1 MLVTDTTTSR
11 TSTFPTPAS
20 TSSTTASKDDIAANR
35 PALSGLAPLVAI
47 IVLSFSSIG
56 APLPVISLY
65 VHNELGFDAFTV
77 GLVIGLQSLVT
88 VLTRHWAGT
97 IADRH
102 GPKAAALAGVPLTA
116 AAGIFYITSAWLP
129 GTPLHRLAVLLLGR
143 VVLGFGESLFLTGT
157 MTWGIGRIGAAR
169 TGRVMAWQ
177 GIAIYAAF
185 GLGAPVGLAIYHAFG
200 FTGVGVL
207 TVVLPLLALVIVWLL
222 HAVPA
227 SGGDRAPF
235 YKVIGLIWRPGTIL
249 MLATVPF
256 GGMAAFLP
264 LDYAAH
270 GWAHAGLAMAAFGIT
285 YTAVRLVGSHWPDAH
300 GAVRVVGISLAIET
314 AGQLL
319 LWLAPQPGIALAGAA
334 LTGMGFSLVFPAMG
348 VIATKQ
354 VPASQRGRAVGN
366 FVAFFDIAI
375 GLTGPVVGLL
385 TGAVGYDVAFLV
397 GAVATIGAGVLLPAV
412 GRLKAA

>member
-1 MLVTDTTTSR
+1 MNQ
-11 TSTFPTPAS
+11 PATRS
-20 TSSTTASKDDIAANR
+20 AV
-35 PALSGLAPLVAI
+35 SGLAPLVVI
-47 IVLSFSSIG
+47 ILLSFSSIG
-56 APLPVISLY
+56 APLPVLSLY

-88 VLTRHWAGT
+88 VLTRHWAGG
-97 IADRH
+97 IADRR

-116 AAGIFYITSAWLP
+116 IAGIFYLASAWMP
-129 GTPLHRLAVLLLGR
+129 GAPMHRLGILLLGR
-143 VVLGFGESLFLTGT
+143 IMLGFGESLFLTGT

-185 GLGAPVGLAIYHAFG
+185 GLGAPLGLAIYGAQG
-200 FTGVGVL
+200 FAGIGFL
-207 TVVLPLLALVIVWLL
+207 TMALPLLALVVVWLL
-222 HAVPA
+222 PAVAAP
-227 SGGDRAPF
+227 GGDRAPF
-235 YKVIGLIWRPGTIL
+235 YKVVGLIWRPGTIL

-270 GWAHAGLAMAAFGIT
+270 GWAHAGLAMAAFGVV
-285 YTAVRLVGSHWPDAH
+285 YTAVRLVGSHWPDTH
-300 GAVRVVGISLAIET
+300 GPVRMVGISLAIET

-319 LWLAPQPGIALAGAA
+319 LWLAPQPGIALLGAA
-334 LTGMGFSLVFPAMG
+334 LTGMGFSLVFPSMG

-366 FVAFFDIAI
+366 FVAFDIAV

-385 TGAVGYDVAFLV
+385 TGAFGYDVAFLV
-397 GAVATIGAGVLLPAV
+397 GAIATIGAGVLLPAV
-412 GRLKAA
+412 GRMKAE

>member
-1 MLVTDTTTSR
+1 MDE
-11 TSTFPTPAS
+11 PAQRS
-20 TSSTTASKDDIAANR
+20 AV
-35 PALSGLAPLVAI
+35 SGLAPLVVI
-47 IVLSFSSIG
+47 ILLSFSSIG
-56 APLPVISLY
+56 APLPVLSLY

-77 GLVIGLQSLVT
+77 GLVIGLQSVVT

-97 IADRH
+97 IADRY

-116 AAGIFYITSAWLP
+116 AAGIFYIASAWLP
-129 GTPLHRLAVLLLGR
+129 GAPLHRLAVVLIGR
-143 VVLGFGESLFLTGT
+143 VVLGFGESLSLTGT

-185 GLGAPVGLAIYHAFG
+185 GLGAPVGLTIYHTHG
-200 FTGVGVL
+200 FAGVGAL
-207 TVVLPLLALVIVWLL
+207 TMVLPLLALVIAWLL
-222 HAVPA
+222 PAVPA
-227 SGGDRAPF
+227 PGGDRAPF
-235 YKVIGLIWRPGTIL
+235 YKVISLIWRPGTIL

-256 GGMAAFLP
+256 AAMAAFLP

-270 GWAHAGLAMAAFGIT
+270 GWTQAGFALTAFGIT
-285 YTAVRLVGSHWPDAH
+285 YTVVRLIGSHWPDTH
-300 GAVRVVGISLAIET
+300 GAVLVVGTSLAIEA

-319 LWLAPQPGIALAGAA
+319 LWLAPQPWMALAGAA
-334 LTGMGFSLVFPAMG
+334 LTGVGFSLVFPAMG

-385 TGAVGYDVAFLV
+385 TGAFGYDVAFLV
-397 GAVATIGAGVLLPAV
+397 GAIATIGAAVLLPTI
-412 GRLKAA
+412 GRMKAG

>member
-1 MLVTDTTTSR
+1 MDQ
-11 TSTFPTPAS
+11 PATRS
-20 TSSTTASKDDIAANR
+20 AF
-35 PALSGLAPLVAI
+35 SGLAPLVVI
-47 IVLSFSSIG
+47 ILLSFSAIG
-56 APLPVISLY
+56 APLPVLSLY

-77 GLVIGLQSLVT
+77 GWVIGLQSLVT
-88 VLTRHWAGT
+88 VLTRHWAGG

-102 GPKAAALAGVPLTA
+102 GPKAAVLAGLPLA
-116 AAGIFYITSAWLP
+116 AIAGIFYLASVWMP
-129 GTPLHRLAVLLLGR
+129 GTPLHRLGILVIGR
-143 VVLGFGESLFLTGT
+143 IVLGFGESLFLTGT
-157 MTWGIGRIGAAR
+157 MTWGIGRIGPAR

-185 GLGAPVGLAIYHAFG
+185 GLGAPLGLALYGAQG
-200 FTGVGVL
+200 FAGIGFL
-207 TVVLPLLALVIVWLL
+207 TMALPLSALVVAWLL
-222 HAVPA
+222 PAVAAP
-227 SGGDRAPF
+227 GGNRAPF
-235 YKVIGLIWRPGTIL
+235 HKVVRLIWRPGTIL

-285 YTAVRLVGSHWPDAH
+285 YTAVRLIGSHWPDTH
-300 GAVRVVGISLAIET
+300 GAVLVVGTSLAIEA

-348 VIATKQ
+348 VIATRQ

-375 GLTGPVVGLL
+375 GLTGPIVGLL
-385 TGAVGYDVAFLV
+385 TGAFGYDVAFLV
-397 GAVATIGAGVLLPAV
+397 GAIATIGAAVLLPAV
-412 GRLKAA
+412 GRMKAE